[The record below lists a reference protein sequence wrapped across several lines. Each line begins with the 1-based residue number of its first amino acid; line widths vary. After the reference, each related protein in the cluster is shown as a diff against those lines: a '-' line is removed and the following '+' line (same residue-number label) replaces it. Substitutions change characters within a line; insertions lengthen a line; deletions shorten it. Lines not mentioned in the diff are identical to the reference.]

1 MDLKGRLLALNS
13 SSCLFEKDS
22 VVSGVLITGEC
33 LAVRGVLVG
42 RISIKKL
49 RSPREIPEKAC
60 CQVS

>member
-13 SSCLFEKDS
+13 SSCLKDS